1 MPAGMT
7 DAPLRIAMWSG
18 PRNISTA
25 MMRAWE
31 NRPDT
36 AVIDEPFYA
45 HYLKATGIDHPGREE
60 IIAAYQTDWRKVVDQ
75 LTGPVPGGKPVYY
88 QKHMTHHML
97 PGMDE
102 DWLDGLANV
111 FLIREPRAVIAS
123 YVKKRAAATFE
134 DIGLAR
140 QWTLFEALRL
150 RTGTPPPVVDAADI
164 LANPEGVLGRLCH
177 VLGLDFDPRMTGW
190 PAGPRPTDGVWAK
203 YWYHAVER
211 STGFRAPGE
220 TVTELP
226 PELEPL
232 ALQCAEYYDR
242 FYALR
247 IIA

>member
-1 MPAGMT
+1 MT

-45 HYLKATGIDHPGREE
+45 HYLATTGSDHPGRDE
-60 IIAAYQTDWRKVVDQ
+60 IIAAYETDWRRVVDQ
-75 LTGPVPGGKPVYY
+75 LTGPVPGGKPVFY

-102 DWLDGLANV
+102 DWLAGVANV
-111 FLIREPRAVIAS
+111 FLIRDPRAVIAS
-123 YVKKRAAATFE
+123 YARKRGIVTLD
-134 DIGLAR
+134 DIGLSR
-140 QWTLFEALRL
+140 QWELFETVRN
-150 RTGTPPPVVDAADI
+150 RSGTVPPVIDAADV
-164 LANPEGVLGRLCH
+164 LADPARVLSRLCDT
-177 VLGLDFDPRMTGW
+177 LGVEFDERMLTW
-190 PAGPRPTDGVWAK
+190 PAGPRPTDGIWAK

-211 STGFRAPGE
+211 SSGFQPQESAA
-220 TVTELP
+220 VDLA

-232 ALQCAEYYDR
+232 AETSGHIYRRLHANRLE
-242 FYALR
+242 
-247 IIA
+247 